1 MKKTSVFVLIFL
13 SIALAGIFFFRHLF
27 VPDQKTLGTVIENQ
41 VDDNI
46 RNLSSKVISKSSENF
61 DETSSPLFVEQVKP
75 EISPANLVLPDLE
88 SSDAM
93 IRQAILSLTNFSV
106 PEVEGLLPGDQ
117 LIRKFVAVLDNAAAG
132 RFSLTLLGDLSING
146 IFVARAIEKDVFEI
160 DFRSY
165 QRFNFVTDVFYSIN
179 ATRAVELYRLAKPL
193 INAAYKELGYLEG
206 DFDKIFFLALES
218 ILKTPDF
225 PERVLLKR
233 PVVMYEYIDPEYEA
247 LSAFQ
252 KQILRTGPRNT
263 KLIKIKAREIEF
275 ALRNSQSQ

>member
-1 MKKTSVFVLIFL
+1 MKKTSVFVLVFL

-27 VPDQKTLGTVIENQ
+27 VPDHKISGTVIENQ
-41 VDDNI
+41 VDDNS
-46 RNLSSKVISKSSENF
+46 RNLSSEAISKSAEIF
-61 DETSSPLFVEQVKP
+61 DETSPPLFLEQSKP
-75 EISPANLVLPDLE
+75 ETSPADLVLPDLD

-106 PEVEGLLPGDQ
+106 PEVEGLLPRDQ

-146 IFVARAIEKDVFEI
+146 NFAAREIEKGVFEI

-165 QRFNFVTDVFYSIN
+165 QRFNFATDLFYSIN
-179 ATRAVELYRLAKPL
+179 AVRAAELYRLAKPL

-206 DFDKIFFLALES
+206 GFDKIFFLALES
-218 ILKTPDF
+218 ILKTPDV

-247 LSAFQ
+247 LNAFQ
-252 KQILRTGPRNT
+252 KQILRAGPRNI
-263 KLIKIKAREIEF
+263 KLIKKKAREIES
-275 ALRNSQSQ
+275 ALKNRQSQ